1 MTTNPR
7 SNERE
12 IELRVNAK
20 SHHVTVAAHRTL
32 LEVLRDSLDLTGA
45 KSGCDRGECGSCT
58 VIVGGQAVY
67 ACQMLAL
74 QVGNRPVVT
83 VEGLASSDGYHP
95 LQDAFLARDGGQ
107 CGFCTPGFLM
117 AARALLDRNLE
128 PSPDDVRRALA
139 GNICRCNAY
148 GAITQSVLAAARAMV
163 ARGQTQ

>member
-1 MTTNPR
+1 MTSVGDNW
-7 SNERE
+7 RE
-12 IELRVNAK
+12 IELRVNGRL
-20 SHHVTVAAHRTL
+20 HQVTVAAHRTL

-45 KSGCDRGECGSCT
+45 KSGCDRGECGACT

-83 VEGLASSDGYHP
+83 VEGLANADGYHP

-117 AARALLDRNLE
+117 AAKALLDRNLE
-128 PSPDDVRRALA
+128 PDRDEVHRALS

-148 GAITQSVLAAARAMV
+148 GAITQSVIAAARAMV

>member
-1 MTTNPR
+1 MNDAGNYSR
-7 SNERE
+7 D
-12 IELRVNAK
+12 IELRVNGAI
-20 SHHVTVAAHRTL
+20 HQLTTPAHRTL
-32 LEVLRDSLDLTGA
+32 LEVLRDDLDLTGA
-45 KSGCDRGECGSCT
+45 KSGCNRGECGACT
-58 VIVGGQAVY
+58 VVVGGRAVY

-83 VEGLASSDGYHP
+83 VEGLAYADGYHP

-117 AARALLDRNLE
+117 AAKSLLDRNIE
-128 PSPDDVRRALA
+128 PEPDEVRRALA

-148 GAITQSVLAAARAMV
+148 GAILQSVMAASRAMV

>member
-1 MTTNPR
+1 MTNLE
-7 SNERE
+7 SNLRE
-12 IELRVNAK
+12 IELRVNGKRHQLA
-20 SHHVTVAAHRTL
+20 VAAHRTL

-45 KSGCDRGECGSCT
+45 KSGCDRGECGACT
-58 VIVGGQAVY
+58 VTVGGRAVY

-74 QVGNRPVVT
+74 QVGDRPVVT
-83 VEGLASSDGYHP
+83 VEGLANADGYHP

-117 AARALLDRNLE
+117 AAKALLDRNLE
-128 PSPDDVRRALA
+128 PDRDEVRRALA

>member
-1 MTTNPR
+1 MTDPR
-7 SNERE
+7 SNLHE
-12 IELRVNAK
+12 IELRVNGATH
-20 SHHVTVAAHRTL
+20 SVTSPAHRTL

-67 ACQMLAL
+67 ACQILAV
-74 QVGNRPVVT
+74 QVGSRPVVT
-83 VEGLASSDGYHP
+83 VEGLANRDGYHA

-117 AARALLDRNLE
+117 SAKALLDRNLE
-128 PSPDDVRRALA
+128 PDRDEVRRALA

-148 GAITQSVLAAARAMV
+148 GAITQSVLAAARAML

>member
-1 MTTNPR
+1 MNNPTANLR
-7 SNERE
+7 D
-12 IELRVNAK
+12 IELRVNGRV
-20 SHHVTVAAHRTL
+20 HQLTVAHHRTL

-45 KSGCDRGECGSCT
+45 KSGCDRGECGACT

-83 VEGLASSDGYHP
+83 VEGLANADGYHP

-117 AARALLDRNLE
+117 AAKALLDRNLE
-128 PSPDDVRRALA
+128 PDRDEVRRALA

>member
-1 MTTNPR
+1 MTEPGNNLR
-7 SNERE
+7 D
-12 IELRVNAK
+12 IQLRVNGAVH
-20 SHHVTVAAHRTL
+20 SVVVPPHRTL
-32 LEVLRDSLDLTGA
+32 LEVLRDHLDLTGA

-58 VIVGGQAVY
+58 IIVGGQAVY

-83 VEGLASSDGYHP
+83 VEGLANVDGYHP

-117 AARALLDRNLE
+117 AAKALIDRNPE
-128 PSPDDVRRALA
+128 PDRDEVRRALA